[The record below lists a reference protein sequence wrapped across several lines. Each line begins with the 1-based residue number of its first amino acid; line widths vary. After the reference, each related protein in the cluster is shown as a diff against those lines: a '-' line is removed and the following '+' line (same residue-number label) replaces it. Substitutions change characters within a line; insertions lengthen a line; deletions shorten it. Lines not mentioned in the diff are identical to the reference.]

1 MSPELNGTALPA
13 DEEAIL
19 LDDLSAMIEAARARV
34 AATVSSELLMLYWSV
49 GKRIR
54 EHVLGGERAAYGE
67 DVVKRVAA
75 QLATSYGRG
84 FSWQNVF
91 RMMKFAELYPD
102 PQIFSPLARKLT
114 WTNMVEV
121 LALEGDAPRDFYL
134 VMAAER
140 APEAC
145 SGALRRARPRA
156 QACA

>member
-1 MSPELNGTALPA
+1 M
-13 DEEAIL
+13 
-19 LDDLSAMIEAARARV
+19 
-34 AATVSSELLMLYWSV
+34 
-49 GKRIR
+49 
-54 EHVLGGERAAYGE
+54 
-67 DVVKRVAA
+67 AA

-102 PQIFSPLARKLT
+102 SQIFSPLATKLT
-114 WTNMVEV
+114 WTNVVEV
-121 LALEGDAPRDFYL
+121 LALEGDARRDFYL

-145 SGALRRARPRA
+145 SGALRQARPRA